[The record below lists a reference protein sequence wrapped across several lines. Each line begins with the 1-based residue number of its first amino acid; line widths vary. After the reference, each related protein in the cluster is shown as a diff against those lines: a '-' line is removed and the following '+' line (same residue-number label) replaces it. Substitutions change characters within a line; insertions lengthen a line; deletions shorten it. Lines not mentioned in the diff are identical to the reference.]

1 MWLFS
6 NGKLARLNRDHS
18 MTPLLKQLVQ
28 LGDLT
33 AGQAA
38 TDMRHHRLRSVV
50 MGQDIPLI
58 DLQDDA
64 IELDAGDALIL
75 ASDGLETL
83 SENEI
88 AAVASV
94 HAASSRSMAAAL
106 LAAVRAESRPN
117 QDNAT
122 VIVYIRAGHP

>member
-1 MWLFS
+1 
-6 NGKLARLNRDHS
+6 
-18 MTPLLKQLVQ
+18 MTPLLRQLVQ
-28 LGDLT
+28 LGYLT
-33 AGQAA
+33 AGQTAMDA
-38 TDMRHHRLRSVV
+38 RHHRLRSVV

-64 IELDAGDALIL
+64 IELDVGDVLIL

-83 SENEI
+83 SEHEI
-88 AAVASV
+88 AAIASA

-106 LAAVRAESRPN
+106 LAAIRAESRPN

-122 VIVYIRAGHP
+122 VIVYIRDGRS